1 MKLKKQSCFLFFF
14 NLNDSIFRE
23 ADVPSIQKY
32 FNYYKI
38 VKIPKAGHVI
48 HFDNPAET
56 IKTVDNF
63 IN

>member
-1 MKLKKQSCFLFFF
+1 LIIII
-14 NLNDSIFRE
+14 NLNDSILRE

-32 FNYYKI
+32 FNDYKI

-48 HFDNPAET
+48 HFDNPADT